1 MTRRSWFPATAFFLA
16 VVLTV
21 FGSIPQDAMG
31 GTIPSLVPVSERNAI
46 TKVREMN
53 RRDVPDLA
61 AFTSRSAADVE
72 PRTEWNLSAGL
83 WFRVV
88 VLVVIIAI
96 ILLLIY
102 RNFTGWK
109 PMNSQGGN
117 G

>member
-1 MTRRSWFPATAFFLA
+1 MMRRSWFPATALFL
-16 VVLTV
+16 VVVMTV
-21 FGSIPQDAMG
+21 IGSIPRDATG
-31 GTIPSLVPVSERNAI
+31 GTINSLVPVSERSAI
-46 TKVREMN
+46 TKVRELN
-53 RRDVPDLA
+53 RADVPDLA
-61 AFTSRSAADVE
+61 VFTNKSAADVE
-72 PRTEWNLSAGL
+72 PRAEWNPSAGP
-83 WFRVV
+83 WFRAV